1 MIAPDFSKVLRHEAK
16 FSADW
21 AISGM
26 SATFFNWTVLHKSD
40 VIELIADSEDTY
52 ENDAY
57 IVREQLFRFFVVWKV
72 WIVLMLIKKNV
83 FFNSGLLSTLR
94 ELLHVGVYNFFLAV
108 KKAEVIEVKVTI
120 FIHLLQ

>member
-1 MIAPDFSKVLRHEAK
+1 MIAPDFSKLLRHKAK

-26 SATFFNWTVLHKSD
+26 SATFFNWAVLHKSD

-57 IVREQLFRFFVVWKV
+57 IVREQLFRLFCCMEGLNCPDVD
-72 WIVLMLIKKNV
+72 KKNV